1 MVFQGR
7 QYGKVKR
14 NKIKKDPDMFPN
26 VYGDGRDQFN
36 FEKRGQGSLMGNMF
50 GDLVVGDDDSW

>member
-14 NKIKKDPDMFPN
+14 NKIPDMFPN

-36 FEKRGQGSLMGNMF
+36 FQKRVQGDLMGNLF
-50 GDLVVGDDDSW
+50 GDMVVGDEDSW

>member
-1 MVFQGR
+1 MVLQGR

-14 NKIKKDPDMFPN
+14 NKIPDMFPN

-36 FEKRGQGSLMGNMF
+36 FQKRVQGDLMGNLF
-50 GDLVVGDDDSW
+50 GDMVVGDEDSW